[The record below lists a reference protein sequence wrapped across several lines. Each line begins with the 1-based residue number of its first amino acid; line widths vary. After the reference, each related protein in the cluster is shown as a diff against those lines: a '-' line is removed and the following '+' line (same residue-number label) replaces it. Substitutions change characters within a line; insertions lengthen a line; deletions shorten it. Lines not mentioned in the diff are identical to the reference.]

1 MKQSPNQVGECFKF
15 CGRVFQIFVAFSE
28 YPNFKKINSACQK
41 IHQKRSS
48 AKKLNKKLT
57 SLVSKVVPR
66 GRACRFGDHGFCQ
79 KAGYPLTSLGV
90 CA

>member
-1 MKQSPNQVGECFKF
+1 MSL
-15 CGRVFQIFVAFSE
+15 
-28 YPNFKKINSACQK
+28 KKTNAASQTIPQNAVLQK
-41 IHQKRSS
+41 IK
-48 AKKLNKKLT
+48 NKKLT

-79 KAGYPLTSLGV
+79 KAGYPPTSLGV